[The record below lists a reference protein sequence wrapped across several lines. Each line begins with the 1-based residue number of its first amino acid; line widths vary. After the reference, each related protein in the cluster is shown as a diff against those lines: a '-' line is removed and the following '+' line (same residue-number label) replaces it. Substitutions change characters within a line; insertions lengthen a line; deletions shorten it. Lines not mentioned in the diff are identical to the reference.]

1 MAGKE
6 QITRARKR

>member
-6 QITRARKR
+6 QISLQL